1 MMMFV
6 LLIIH
11 NSQEVDKKL
20 YLIKRKSYNSVNIIL
35 VIYMMHKGYLNID
48 HVYLYSYV

>member
-1 MMMFV
+1 MMFV

-20 YLIKRKSYNSVNIIL
+20 YLIKQKSYNSVNIIL
-35 VIYMMHKGYLNID
+35 VIYMIHKCYLHRG
-48 HVYLYSYV
+48 HVYLYYYV